1 MAWISP
7 PPKLPWWLRL
17 GLWVT
22 GRIAGKDL
30 LPPRLLGWYPR
41 AAFSSGILEALI
53 THHDGRMDDRILK
66 LVRLTVSFTVG
77 CPFCMDMNAV
87 GWQDLI
93 SPEELAA
100 LQGRVDLED
109 VATFKIHE
117 RLAVR
122 YARLISTTPLAFPDS
137 FGEELRSVFSE
148 REIVILASTSAQVNY
163 WARLIQALGCP
174 SAEFTDENWST
185 VNIYLPYNPERP
197 SME

>member
-22 GRIAGKDL
+22 RHIAGKDL

-53 THHDGRMDDRILK
+53 THHDGRLDERLLK
-66 LVRLTVSFTVG
+66 MVRLTVSFSVG

-87 GWQDLI
+87 GWQELI
-93 SPEELAA
+93 TPDELAA
-100 LQGRVDLED
+100 LQGRVELEA
-109 VATFKIHE
+109 VSSFKPHE

-122 YARLISTTPLAFPDS
+122 YARLISITPLAFPSGFDT
-137 FGEELRSVFSE
+137 ELGSVFSE
-148 REIVILASTSAQVNY
+148 REMVILATTAAQVNY
-163 WARLIQALGCP
+163 WARLIQALGC
-174 SAEFTDENWST
+174 SAAGFSQENWT
-185 VNIYLPYNPERP
+185 IANIYLPYNPERRHL
-197 SME
+197 